1 MLKEDQVQVL
11 TSRVGQ
17 LLAQGWLPEDIV
29 AITFTRKA
37 RDEMKMR
44 LKGLVGVVAHDVRI
58 STFHSIGYAILRGC
72 VPPWHVP
79 CMSDTCAPIGRRP

>member
-1 MLKEDQVQVL
+1 MCTLREDQTQVL

-17 LLAQGWLPEDIV
+17 LLAQGVLPEDIV

-37 RDEMKMR
+37 RDEMKMC

-58 STFHSIGYAILRGC
+58 GTFHSIGYSILRE
-72 VPPWHVP
+72 
-79 CMSDTCAPIGRRP
+79 